1 MDGMDFDVSPDQR
14 SHSVPNL
21 TPNLDPSAS
30 PVRSD
35 RAVRWR
41 LILGTGSE
49 SACGVGL
56 SAQEQAIDTA
66 IGFLYDRE
74 AQGRNIRQRGD
85 GKNRTN
91 DRQGGEEASQLT
103 VPDWINQIHTLFP
116 QKTIERLEK
125 DALDRY
131 HLEEM
136 VTNPDLLSRAQ
147 PSETLLKAILRT
159 KHLMNPQVLQLA
171 RDLVRQVIAALMEK
185 LARPVQSPF
194 WGTLNR
200 RQRSFLKIAK
210 NFDAKT
216 TIQRNLK
223 HYNPQRQQL
232 LIQTPYFSSRQRRQ
246 VDRWQILI
254 VVDQSGSMLD
264 SVIHAAV
271 TASIFFGIP
280 SLKPHLILFDTAIVD
295 VTDYCTDP
303 VETLMKVQLGG
314 GTNIAQAL
322 RYASTLVNTPR
333 KTIVVL
339 ITDFYE
345 GGSPAALFAITRQLV
360 ESGVLLLGLAALD
373 ETAQPNYDRTV
384 AQQMV
389 NLGASV
395 AAMTP
400 GELAL
405 WVAEK
410 VR

>member
-1 MDGMDFDVSPDQR
+1 M
-14 SHSVPNL
+14 
-21 TPNLDPSAS
+21 
-30 PVRSD
+30 
-35 RAVRWR
+35 
-41 LILGTGSE
+41 
-49 SACGVGL
+49 
-56 SAQEQAIDTA
+56 
-66 IGFLYDRE
+66 YDRE
-74 AQGRNIRQRGD
+74 AQGRNIRQRNGAGSD
-85 GKNRTN
+85 AN
-91 DRQGGEEASQLT
+91 RQGGDEASQLT
-103 VPDWINQIHTLFP
+103 TPDWINAIHTLFP

-125 DALDRY
+125 DALERY
-131 HLEEM
+131 KLEEM
-136 VTNPDLLSRAQ
+136 VTNPDLLSRAE

-171 RDLVRQVIAALMEK
+171 RDLVRKSIAALLEK

-200 RQRSFLKIAK
+200 QKRSFLKVAK
-210 NFDAKT
+210 NFDPKT
-216 TIQRNLK
+216 TVERNLK
-223 HYNPQRQQL
+223 HYNLEHKRL
-232 LIQTPYFSSRQRRQ
+232 SIQNPYFSSRLRRQ
-246 VDRWQILI
+246 VDRWQIII
-254 VVDQSGSMLD
+254 VVDESGSMLN
-264 SVIHAAV
+264 SVIHSAL

-280 SLKPHLILFDTAIVD
+280 SLKPHLILFDTSVVD

-314 GTNIAQAL
+314 GTNIGQAL
-322 RYASTLVNTPR
+322 QYAASLITNPR

-345 GGSPAALFAITRQLV
+345 GGSTNQLLTVTRQLV
-360 ESGVLLLGLAALD
+360 ESGVNLLGLAALD
-373 ETAQPNYDRTV
+373 EQAHPQYDREL
-384 AQQMV
+384 AQRMV

>member
-1 MDGMDFDVSPDQR
+1 MPDAVDSPA
-14 SHSVPNL
+14 L
-21 TPNLDPSAS
+21 
-30 PVRSD
+30 RSD

-56 SAQEQAIDTA
+56 SAQEQAVDTA

-74 AQGRNIRQRGD
+74 AQGRNIRQRNEG
-85 GKNRTN
+85 
-91 DRQGGEEASQLT
+91 RQGGEEASQLT

-125 DALDRY
+125 DALERY
-131 HLEEM
+131 CLEEM
-136 VTNPDLLSRAQ
+136 VTHPDLLSRAQ
-147 PSETLLKAILRT
+147 PSQTLLKAILRT

-171 RDLVRQVIAALMEK
+171 KDLVRKAIAALMEK

-194 WGTLNR
+194 WGSLNR
-200 RQRSFLKIAK
+200 RQRSQLKVAK
-210 NFDAKT
+210 NLDAKT
-216 TIQRNLK
+216 TIHRNLK
-223 HYNPQRQQL
+223 HYNPQTQKI

-246 VDRWQILI
+246 ADRWQILI

-264 SVIHAAV
+264 SVIHSAI

-280 SLKPHLILFDTAIVD
+280 SLKPHLILFDTSIVD

-322 RYASTLVNTPR
+322 RYASTLVLNPR

-345 GGSPAALFAITRQLV
+345 GGSPAALFATTRQLV

-373 ETAQPNYDRTV
+373 DKAQPQYDRTV

-395 AAMTP
+395 GAMTP
-400 GELAL
+400 GELAV

-410 VR
+410 IR

>member
-1 MDGMDFDVSPDQR
+1 MQDLQQS
-14 SHSVPNL
+14 S
-21 TPNLDPSAS
+21 
-30 PVRSD
+30 SD
-35 RAVRWR
+35 DRRVRWR
-41 LILGTGSE
+41 LILGVGSE
-49 SACGVGL
+49 SACGVTL
-56 SAQEQAIDTA
+56 SPEAQAMDEA

-74 AQGRNIRQRGD
+74 AQGRNIRQRNGAGSD
-85 GKNRTN
+85 AN
-91 DRQGGEEASQLT
+91 RQGGDEASQLT
-103 VPDWINQIHTLFP
+103 TPDWINAIHTLFP

-125 DALDRY
+125 DALERY
-131 HLEEM
+131 KLEEM
-136 VTNPDLLSRAQ
+136 VTNPDLLSRAE

-171 RDLVRQVIAALMEK
+171 RDLVRKSIAALLEK

-200 RQRSFLKIAK
+200 QKRSFLKVAK
-210 NFDAKT
+210 NFDPKT
-216 TIQRNLK
+216 TVERNLK
-223 HYNPQRQQL
+223 HYNLEHKRL
-232 LIQTPYFSSRQRRQ
+232 SIQNPYFSSRLRRQ
-246 VDRWQILI
+246 VDRWQIII
-254 VVDQSGSMLD
+254 VVDESGSMLN
-264 SVIHAAV
+264 SVIHSAL

-280 SLKPHLILFDTAIVD
+280 SLKPHLILFDTSVVD

-314 GTNIAQAL
+314 GTNIGQAL
-322 RYASTLVNTPR
+322 QYAASLITNPR

-345 GGSPAALFAITRQLV
+345 GGSTNQLLTVTRQLV
-360 ESGVLLLGLAALD
+360 ESGVNLLGLAALD
-373 ETAQPNYDRTV
+373 EQAHPQYDREL
-384 AQQMV
+384 AQRMV

>member
-1 MDGMDFDVSPDQR
+1 MQDLQQS
-14 SHSVPNL
+14 S
-21 TPNLDPSAS
+21 
-30 PVRSD
+30 SD
-35 RAVRWR
+35 DRRVRWR
-41 LILGTGSE
+41 LILGVGSE
-49 SACGVGL
+49 SACGVTL
-56 SAQEQAIDTA
+56 SPEAQAMDEA

-74 AQGRNIRQRGD
+74 AQGRNIRQRNGAGSD
-85 GKNRTN
+85 AN
-91 DRQGGEEASQLT
+91 RQGGEEASQLT
-103 VPDWINQIHTLFP
+103 TPDWINAIHTLFP

-125 DALDRY
+125 DALERY
-131 HLEEM
+131 KLEEM
-136 VTNPDLLSRAQ
+136 VTNPDLLSRAE

-171 RDLVRQVIAALMEK
+171 RDLVRKSIAALLEK

-200 RQRSFLKIAK
+200 QKRSFLKVAK
-210 NFDAKT
+210 NFDPKT
-216 TIQRNLK
+216 TVERNLK
-223 HYNPQRQQL
+223 HYNLEHKRL
-232 LIQTPYFSSRQRRQ
+232 SIQNPYFSSRLRRQ
-246 VDRWQILI
+246 VDRWQIII
-254 VVDQSGSMLD
+254 VVDESGSMLN
-264 SVIHAAV
+264 SVIHSAL

-280 SLKPHLILFDTAIVD
+280 SLKPHLILFDTSVVD

-314 GTNIAQAL
+314 GTNIGQAL
-322 RYASTLVNTPR
+322 QYAASLITNPR

-345 GGSPAALFAITRQLV
+345 GGSTNQLLTVTRQLV
-360 ESGVLLLGLAALD
+360 ESGVNLLGLAALD
-373 ETAQPNYDRTV
+373 EQAHPQYDREL
-384 AQQMV
+384 AQRMV

>member
-1 MDGMDFDVSPDQR
+1 MQDLQQS
-14 SHSVPNL
+14 S
-21 TPNLDPSAS
+21 
-30 PVRSD
+30 SD
-35 RAVRWR
+35 DRRVRWR
-41 LILGTGSE
+41 LILGVGSE
-49 SACGVGL
+49 SACGVTL
-56 SAQEQAIDTA
+56 SPEAQAMDEA

-74 AQGRNIRQRGD
+74 AQGRNIRQRNGAGSD
-85 GKNRTN
+85 AN
-91 DRQGGEEASQLT
+91 RQGGDEASQLT
-103 VPDWINQIHTLFP
+103 TPDWINAIHTLFP

-125 DALDRY
+125 DALERY
-131 HLEEM
+131 KLEEM
-136 VTNPDLLSRAQ
+136 VTNPDLLSRAE

-171 RDLVRQVIAALMEK
+171 RDLVRKSIAALLEK

-200 RQRSFLKIAK
+200 QKRSFLKVAK
-210 NFDAKT
+210 NFDPKT
-216 TIQRNLK
+216 TVERNLK
-223 HYNPQRQQL
+223 HYNLEHKRL
-232 LIQTPYFSSRQRRQ
+232 SIQNPYFSSRLRRQ
-246 VDRWQILI
+246 VDRWQIII
-254 VVDQSGSMLD
+254 VVDESGSMLN
-264 SVIHAAV
+264 SVIHSAL

-280 SLKPHLILFDTAIVD
+280 SLKPHLILFDTSVVD

-314 GTNIAQAL
+314 GTNIGQAL
-322 RYASTLVNTPR
+322 QYAASLITNPR

-345 GGSPAALFAITRQLV
+345 GGSTNQLLTVTRQLL
-360 ESGVLLLGLAALD
+360 ESGVNLLGLAALD
-373 ETAQPNYDRTV
+373 EQAHPQYDRDL
-384 AQQMV
+384 AQRMV

>member
-1 MDGMDFDVSPDQR
+1 MQDLQQS
-14 SHSVPNL
+14 S
-21 TPNLDPSAS
+21 
-30 PVRSD
+30 SD
-35 RAVRWR
+35 DRRVRWR
-41 LILGTGSE
+41 LILGVGSE
-49 SACGVGL
+49 SACGVTL
-56 SAQEQAIDTA
+56 SPEAQAMDEA

-74 AQGRNIRQRGD
+74 AQGRNIRQRNGAGSD
-85 GKNRTN
+85 AN
-91 DRQGGEEASQLT
+91 RQGGDEASQLT
-103 VPDWINQIHTLFP
+103 TPDWINAIHTLFP

-125 DALDRY
+125 DALERY
-131 HLEEM
+131 KLEEM
-136 VTNPDLLSRAQ
+136 VTNPDLLSRAE

-171 RDLVRQVIAALMEK
+171 RDLVRKSIAALLEK

-200 RQRSFLKIAK
+200 QKRSFLKVAK
-210 NFDAKT
+210 NFDPKT
-216 TIQRNLK
+216 TVERNLK
-223 HYNPQRQQL
+223 HYNFEHKRL
-232 LIQTPYFSSRQRRQ
+232 SIQNPYFSSRLRRQ
-246 VDRWQILI
+246 VDRWQIII
-254 VVDQSGSMLD
+254 VVDESGSMLN
-264 SVIHAAV
+264 SVIHSAL

-280 SLKPHLILFDTAIVD
+280 SLKPHLILFDTSVVD

-314 GTNIAQAL
+314 GTNIGQAL
-322 RYASTLVNTPR
+322 QYAASLITNPR

-345 GGSPAALFAITRQLV
+345 GGSTNQLLTVTRQLL
-360 ESGVLLLGLAALD
+360 ESGVNLLGLAALD
-373 ETAQPNYDRTV
+373 EQAHPQYDRDL
-384 AQQMV
+384 AQRMV
-389 NLGASV
+389 NFGASV

>member
-1 MDGMDFDVSPDQR
+1 MANDR
-14 SHSVPNL
+14 S
-21 TPNLDPSAS
+21 
-30 PVRSD
+30 
-35 RAVRWR
+35 VRWR

-49 SACGVGL
+49 SACGGGL
-56 SAQEQAIDTA
+56 SAQEQAMDRA
-66 IGFLYDRE
+66 MSFLYDRE
-74 AQGRNIRQRGD
+74 AQGRNIRQRSQEQDRAGGD
-85 GKNRTN
+85 
-91 DRQGGEEASQLT
+91 QASQLT
-103 VPDWINQIHTLFP
+103 VPDWINQIHSLFP

-125 DALDRY
+125 DALERY
-131 HLEEM
+131 NLEEM

-159 KHLMNPQVLQLA
+159 KHLMNPQVLHLA
-171 RDLVRQVIAALMEK
+171 RDLVRKAIAALMEK

-200 RQRSFLKIAK
+200 RQRSSLKIAK

-223 HYNPQRQQL
+223 HYDPQGQR
-232 LIQTPYFSSRQRRQ
+232 IVIHRPYFSSRHRRQ
-246 VDRWQILI
+246 VDRWQIII

-264 SVIHAAV
+264 SVIHSAI

-295 VTDYCTDP
+295 VTEYCTDP

-322 RYASTLVNTPR
+322 QYASSLVTNPR
-333 KTIVVL
+333 KTIVIL

-345 GGSPAALFAITRQLV
+345 GGSPANLLNITRQLV

-373 ETAQPNYDRTV
+373 EKAHPQYDRTV

-395 AAMTP
+395 GAMTP

-405 WVAEK
+405 WVAER

>member
-1 MDGMDFDVSPDQR
+1 
-14 SHSVPNL
+14 
-21 TPNLDPSAS
+21 
-30 PVRSD
+30 
-35 RAVRWR
+35 
-41 LILGTGSE
+41 
-49 SACGVGL
+49 VGL

-91 DRQGGEEASQLT
+91 DRQGGSEGSQLT
-103 VPDWINQIHTLFP
+103 VPDWINQIHALFP

-200 RQRSFLKIAK
+200 RQRSLLKIAK

>member
-1 MDGMDFDVSPDQR
+1 MQDLEQS
-14 SHSVPNL
+14 S
-21 TPNLDPSAS
+21 
-30 PVRSD
+30 SD
-35 RAVRWR
+35 DRRVRWR
-41 LILGTGSE
+41 LILGVGSE
-49 SACGVGL
+49 SACGVTL
-56 SAQEQAIDTA
+56 SPEAQAMDEA

-74 AQGRNIRQRGD
+74 AQGRNIRQRNAGGSD
-85 GKNRTN
+85 R

-103 VPDWINQIHTLFP
+103 TPDWINAIHTLFP

-125 DALDRY
+125 DALERY
-131 HLEEM
+131 KLEEM
-136 VTNPDLLSRAQ
+136 VTNPDLLSRAE

-159 KHLMNPQVLQLA
+159 KHLMNSQVLQLA
-171 RDLVRQVIAALMEK
+171 RDLVRKSIAALLEK

-200 RQRSFLKIAK
+200 QKQSFLKVAK
-210 NFDAKT
+210 NFDPKT
-216 TIQRNLK
+216 TVERNLK
-223 HYNPQRQQL
+223 HYNLQNKRL
-232 LIQTPYFSSRQRRQ
+232 SIQNPYFSSRLRRQ
-246 VDRWQILI
+246 VDRWQIII
-254 VVDQSGSMLD
+254 VVDESGSMLN
-264 SVIHAAV
+264 SVIHSAI

-280 SLKPHLILFDTAIVD
+280 SLKPHLILFDTSVVD

-314 GTNIAQAL
+314 GTNIGKAL
-322 RYASTLVNTPR
+322 QYAASLITNPR

-345 GGSPAALFAITRQLV
+345 GGSTNQLLTVTRQLV
-360 ESGVLLLGLAALD
+360 ESGVNLLGLAALD
-373 ETAQPNYDRTV
+373 EQAHPQYDRDL
-384 AQQMV
+384 AQRMV

>member
-1 MDGMDFDVSPDQR
+1 M
-14 SHSVPNL
+14 
-21 TPNLDPSAS
+21 
-30 PVRSD
+30 
-35 RAVRWR
+35 
-41 LILGTGSE
+41 
-49 SACGVGL
+49 
-56 SAQEQAIDTA
+56 
-66 IGFLYDRE
+66 
-74 AQGRNIRQRGD
+74 
-85 GKNRTN
+85 
-91 DRQGGEEASQLT
+91 
-103 VPDWINQIHTLFP
+103 
-116 QKTIERLEK
+116 
-125 DALDRY
+125 
-131 HLEEM
+131 
-136 VTNPDLLSRAQ
+136 
-147 PSETLLKAILRT
+147 
-159 KHLMNPQVLQLA
+159 
-171 RDLVRQVIAALMEK
+171 
-185 LARPVQSPF
+185 
-194 WGTLNR
+194 
-200 RQRSFLKIAK
+200 
-210 NFDAKT
+210 
-216 TIQRNLK
+216 
-223 HYNPQRQQL
+223 
-232 LIQTPYFSSRQRRQ
+232 
-246 VDRWQILI
+246 DRWQILI
-254 VVDQSGSMLD
+254 VVDQSGSMVD

>member
-1 MDGMDFDVSPDQR
+1 MQDLQQS
-14 SHSVPNL
+14 S
-21 TPNLDPSAS
+21 
-30 PVRSD
+30 SD
-35 RAVRWR
+35 DRRVRWR
-41 LILGTGSE
+41 LILGVGSE
-49 SACGVGL
+49 SACGVTL
-56 SAQEQAIDTA
+56 SPEAQAMDEA

-74 AQGRNIRQRGD
+74 AQGRNIRQRNGAGSD
-85 GKNRTN
+85 AN
-91 DRQGGEEASQLT
+91 RQGGDEASQLT
-103 VPDWINQIHTLFP
+103 TPDWINAIHTLFP

-125 DALDRY
+125 DALERY
-131 HLEEM
+131 KLEEM
-136 VTNPDLLSRAQ
+136 VTNPDLLSRAE

-171 RDLVRQVIAALMEK
+171 RDLVRKSIAALLEK

-200 RQRSFLKIAK
+200 QKRSFLKVAK
-210 NFDAKT
+210 NFDPKT
-216 TIQRNLK
+216 TVERNLK
-223 HYNPQRQQL
+223 HYNFEHKRL
-232 LIQTPYFSSRQRRQ
+232 SIQNPYFSSRLRRQ
-246 VDRWQILI
+246 VDRWQIII
-254 VVDQSGSMLD
+254 VVDESGSMLN
-264 SVIHAAV
+264 SVIHSAL

-280 SLKPHLILFDTAIVD
+280 SLKPHLILFDTSVVD

-314 GTNIAQAL
+314 GTNIGQAL
-322 RYASTLVNTPR
+322 QYAASLITNPR

-345 GGSPAALFAITRQLV
+345 GGSTNQLLTVTRQLL
-360 ESGVLLLGLAALD
+360 ESGVNLLGLAALD
-373 ETAQPNYDRTV
+373 EQAHPQYDRDL
-384 AQQMV
+384 AQRMV

>member
-1 MDGMDFDVSPDQR
+1 MQDLQQS
-14 SHSVPNL
+14 S
-21 TPNLDPSAS
+21 
-30 PVRSD
+30 SD
-35 RAVRWR
+35 DRRVRWR
-41 LILGTGSE
+41 LILGVGSE
-49 SACGVGL
+49 SACGVTL
-56 SAQEQAIDTA
+56 SPEAQAMDEA

-74 AQGRNIRQRGD
+74 AQGRNIRQRNGAGSD
-85 GKNRTN
+85 AN
-91 DRQGGEEASQLT
+91 RQGGDEASQLT
-103 VPDWINQIHTLFP
+103 TPDWINAIHTLFP

-125 DALDRY
+125 DALERY
-131 HLEEM
+131 KLEEM
-136 VTNPDLLSRAQ
+136 VTNPDLLSRAE

-171 RDLVRQVIAALMEK
+171 RDLVRKSIAALLEK

-200 RQRSFLKIAK
+200 QKRSFLKVAK
-210 NFDAKT
+210 NFDPKT
-216 TIQRNLK
+216 TVERNLK
-223 HYNPQRQQL
+223 HYNLEHKRL
-232 LIQTPYFSSRQRRQ
+232 SIQNPYFSSRLRRQ
-246 VDRWQILI
+246 VDRWQIII
-254 VVDQSGSMLD
+254 VVDESGSMLN
-264 SVIHAAV
+264 SVIHSAI

-280 SLKPHLILFDTAIVD
+280 SLKPHLILFDTSVVD

-314 GTNIAQAL
+314 GTNIGKAL
-322 RYASTLVNTPR
+322 QYAASLITNPR

-345 GGSPAALFAITRQLV
+345 GGSTNQLLTVTRQLV
-360 ESGVLLLGLAALD
+360 ESGVNLLGLAALD
-373 ETAQPNYDRTV
+373 EQAHPQYDREL
-384 AQQMV
+384 AQRMV

>member
-1 MDGMDFDVSPDQR
+1 MEPR
-14 SHSVPNL
+14 S
-21 TPNLDPSAS
+21 
-30 PVRSD
+30 SD
-35 RAVRWR
+35 DRRVRWR
-41 LILGTGSE
+41 LILGVGSE
-49 SACGVGL
+49 SACGVTL
-56 SAQEQAIDTA
+56 SPEAQAMDEA

-74 AQGRNIRQRGD
+74 AQGRNIRQRNGAGSD
-85 GKNRTN
+85 AN
-91 DRQGGEEASQLT
+91 RQGGDEASQLT
-103 VPDWINQIHTLFP
+103 TPDWINAIHTLFP

-125 DALDRY
+125 DALERY
-131 HLEEM
+131 KLEEM
-136 VTNPDLLSRAQ
+136 VTNPDLLSRAE

-171 RDLVRQVIAALMEK
+171 RDLVRKSIAALLEK

-200 RQRSFLKIAK
+200 QKRSFLKVAK
-210 NFDAKT
+210 NFDPKT
-216 TIQRNLK
+216 TVERNLK
-223 HYNPQRQQL
+223 HYNLENKRL
-232 LIQTPYFSSRQRRQ
+232 SIQNPYFSSRLRRQ
-246 VDRWQILI
+246 VDRWQIII
-254 VVDQSGSMLD
+254 VVDESGSMLN
-264 SVIHAAV
+264 SVIHSAL

-280 SLKPHLILFDTAIVD
+280 SLKPHLILFDTSVVD

-314 GTNIAQAL
+314 GTNIGQAL
-322 RYASTLVNTPR
+322 QYAASLITNPR

-345 GGSPAALFAITRQLV
+345 GGSTNQLLTVTRQLV
-360 ESGVLLLGLAALD
+360 ESGVNLLGLAALD
-373 ETAQPNYDRTV
+373 EQAHPQYDREL
-384 AQQMV
+384 AQRMV

>member
-1 MDGMDFDVSPDQR
+1 MQDLQQS
-14 SHSVPNL
+14 S
-21 TPNLDPSAS
+21 
-30 PVRSD
+30 SD
-35 RAVRWR
+35 DRRVRWR
-41 LILGTGSE
+41 LILGVGSE
-49 SACGVGL
+49 SACGVTL
-56 SAQEQAIDTA
+56 SPEAQAMDEA

-74 AQGRNIRQRGD
+74 AQGRNIRQRNGAGSD
-85 GKNRTN
+85 AN
-91 DRQGGEEASQLT
+91 RQGGDEASQLT
-103 VPDWINQIHTLFP
+103 TPDWINAIHTLFP

-125 DALDRY
+125 DALERY
-131 HLEEM
+131 KLEEM
-136 VTNPDLLSRAQ
+136 VTNPDLLSRAE

-171 RDLVRQVIAALMEK
+171 RDLVRKSIAALLEK

-200 RQRSFLKIAK
+200 QKRSFLKVAK
-210 NFDAKT
+210 NFDPKT
-216 TIQRNLK
+216 TVERNLK
-223 HYNPQRQQL
+223 HYNLEHKRL
-232 LIQTPYFSSRQRRQ
+232 SIQNPYFSSRLRRQ
-246 VDRWQILI
+246 VDRWQIII
-254 VVDQSGSMLD
+254 VVDESGSMLN
-264 SVIHAAV
+264 SVIHSAL

-280 SLKPHLILFDTAIVD
+280 SLKPHLILFDTSVVD

-314 GTNIAQAL
+314 GTNIGQAL
-322 RYASTLVNTPR
+322 QYAASLITNPR

-345 GGSPAALFAITRQLV
+345 GGSTNQLLTVTRQLV
-360 ESGVLLLGLAALD
+360 ESGVNLLGLAALD
-373 ETAQPNYDRTV
+373 EQAHPQYDRDL
-384 AQQMV
+384 AQRMV
-389 NLGASV
+389 NFGASV

>member
-1 MDGMDFDVSPDQR
+1 MQDLQQS
-14 SHSVPNL
+14 S
-21 TPNLDPSAS
+21 
-30 PVRSD
+30 SD
-35 RAVRWR
+35 DRRVRWR
-41 LILGTGSE
+41 LILGVGSE
-49 SACGVGL
+49 SACGVTL
-56 SAQEQAIDTA
+56 SPEAQAMDEA

-74 AQGRNIRQRGD
+74 AQGRNIRQRNGAGSD
-85 GKNRTN
+85 AN
-91 DRQGGEEASQLT
+91 RQGGDEASQLT
-103 VPDWINQIHTLFP
+103 TPDWINAIHTLFP

-125 DALDRY
+125 DALERY
-131 HLEEM
+131 KLEEM
-136 VTNPDLLSRAQ
+136 VTNPDLLSRAE

-171 RDLVRQVIAALMEK
+171 RDLVRKSIAALLEK

-200 RQRSFLKIAK
+200 QKRSFLKVAK
-210 NFDAKT
+210 NFDPKT
-216 TIQRNLK
+216 TVERNLK
-223 HYNPQRQQL
+223 HYNLEHKRL
-232 LIQTPYFSSRQRRQ
+232 SIQNPYFSSRLRRQ
-246 VDRWQILI
+246 VDRWQIII
-254 VVDQSGSMLD
+254 VVDESGSMLN
-264 SVIHAAV
+264 SVIHSAL

-280 SLKPHLILFDTAIVD
+280 SLKPHLILFDTSVVD

-314 GTNIAQAL
+314 GTNIGQAL
-322 RYASTLVNTPR
+322 QYAASLITNPR

-345 GGSPAALFAITRQLV
+345 GGSTNQLLTVTRQLL
-360 ESGVLLLGLAALD
+360 ESGVNLLGLAALD
-373 ETAQPNYDRTV
+373 EQAHPQYDRDL
-384 AQQMV
+384 AQRMV
-389 NLGASV
+389 NFGASV

>member
-1 MDGMDFDVSPDQR
+1 MNTSENTPEFVESP
-14 SHSVPNL
+14 SL
-21 TPNLDPSAS
+21 
-30 PVRSD
+30 RSD

-56 SAQEQAIDTA
+56 SAQEQALDTA

-74 AQGRNIRQRGD
+74 AQGRNIRQRSDRGQ
-85 GKNRTN
+85 
-91 DRQGGEEASQLT
+91 DRQGGEEGSCLT

-125 DALDRY
+125 DALERY
-131 HLEEM
+131 NLEEM
-136 VTNPDLLSRAQ
+136 VTHPDLLSRAQ
-147 PSETLLKAILRT
+147 PSQTLLKAILRT

-171 RDLVRQVIAALMEK
+171 RDLVRKTIAALMEK

-194 WGTLNR
+194 WGSLNR
-200 RQRSFLKIAK
+200 RQRSQLKIAK

-223 HYNPQRQQL
+223 HYNPHTQKI

-264 SVIHAAV
+264 SVIQSAV
-271 TASIFFGIP
+271 TAAIFFGIP

-322 RYASTLVNTPR
+322 RYTSTLITNPR

-345 GGSPAALFAITRQLV
+345 GGSPSPLFAITRQLV
-360 ESGVLLLGLAALD
+360 ESGVVLLGLAALD
-373 ETAQPNYDRTV
+373 EKARPQYDRTV

-395 AAMTP
+395 GAMTP

>member
-1 MDGMDFDVSPDQR
+1 MQDLQQS
-14 SHSVPNL
+14 S
-21 TPNLDPSAS
+21 
-30 PVRSD
+30 SD
-35 RAVRWR
+35 DRRVRWR
-41 LILGTGSE
+41 LILGVGSE
-49 SACGVGL
+49 SACGVTL
-56 SAQEQAIDTA
+56 SPEAQAMDEA

-74 AQGRNIRQRGD
+74 AQGRNIRQRNGAGSD
-85 GKNRTN
+85 AN
-91 DRQGGEEASQLT
+91 RQGGDEASQLT
-103 VPDWINQIHTLFP
+103 TPDWINAIHTLFP

-125 DALDRY
+125 DALERY
-131 HLEEM
+131 KLEEM
-136 VTNPDLLSRAQ
+136 VTNPDLLSRAE

-171 RDLVRQVIAALMEK
+171 RELVRKSIAALLEK

-200 RQRSFLKIAK
+200 QKRSFLKVAK
-210 NFDAKT
+210 NFDPKT
-216 TIQRNLK
+216 TVERNLK
-223 HYNPQRQQL
+223 HYNLEHKRL
-232 LIQTPYFSSRQRRQ
+232 SIQNPYFSSRLRRQ
-246 VDRWQILI
+246 VDRWQIII
-254 VVDQSGSMLD
+254 VVDESGSMLN
-264 SVIHAAV
+264 SVIHSAL

-280 SLKPHLILFDTAIVD
+280 SLKPHLILFDTSVVD

-314 GTNIAQAL
+314 GTNIGQAL
-322 RYASTLVNTPR
+322 QYAASLITNPR

-345 GGSPAALFAITRQLV
+345 GGSTNQLLTVTRQLV
-360 ESGVLLLGLAALD
+360 ESGVNLLGLAALD
-373 ETAQPNYDRTV
+373 EQAHPQYDRDL
-384 AQQMV
+384 AQRMV

>member
-1 MDGMDFDVSPDQR
+1 MQDLEQS
-14 SHSVPNL
+14 S
-21 TPNLDPSAS
+21 
-30 PVRSD
+30 SD
-35 RAVRWR
+35 DRRVRWR
-41 LILGTGSE
+41 LILGVGSE
-49 SACGVGL
+49 SACGVTL
-56 SAQEQAIDTA
+56 SPEAQAMDEA

-74 AQGRNIRQRGD
+74 AQGRNIRQRNAGGSD
-85 GKNRTN
+85 R

-103 VPDWINQIHTLFP
+103 TPDWINAIHTLFP

-125 DALDRY
+125 DALERY
-131 HLEEM
+131 KLEEM
-136 VTNPDLLSRAQ
+136 VTNPDLLSRAE

-159 KHLMNPQVLQLA
+159 KHLMNSQVLQLA
-171 RDLVRQVIAALMEK
+171 RDLVRKSIAALLEK

-200 RQRSFLKIAK
+200 QKRSFLKVAK
-210 NFDAKT
+210 NFDPKT
-216 TIQRNLK
+216 TVERNLK
-223 HYNPQRQQL
+223 HYNLQNKRL
-232 LIQTPYFSSRQRRQ
+232 SIQNPYFSSRLRRQ
-246 VDRWQILI
+246 VDRWQIII
-254 VVDQSGSMLD
+254 VVDESGSMLN
-264 SVIHAAV
+264 SVIHSAI

-280 SLKPHLILFDTAIVD
+280 SLKPHLILFDTSVVD

-314 GTNIAQAL
+314 GTNIGKAL
-322 RYASTLVNTPR
+322 QYAASLITNPR

-345 GGSPAALFAITRQLV
+345 GGSTNQLLTVTRQLV
-360 ESGVLLLGLAALD
+360 ESGVNLLGLAALD
-373 ETAQPNYDRTV
+373 EQAHPQYDRDL
-384 AQQMV
+384 AQRMV

>member
-1 MDGMDFDVSPDQR
+1 MDGMDFPDER
-14 SHSVPNL
+14 SHSDPHF

-49 SACGVGL
+49 GACGVGL

-74 AQGRNIRQRGD
+74 AQGRNIRQRGE
-85 GKNRTN
+85 NQHSS
-91 DRQGGEEASQLT
+91 DRQGGSEGSQLT
-103 VPDWINQIHTLFP
+103 VPDWINQIHALFP

-131 HLEEM
+131 QLEEM

-171 RDLVRQVIAALMEK
+171 RDLVRKTIAALMEK

-200 RQRSFLKIAK
+200 RQRSLLKIAK

-246 VDRWQILI
+246 VDRWQIMI
-254 VVDQSGSMLD
+254 VVDQSGSMVD

-271 TASIFFGIP
+271 TAAIFFGIP

-322 RYASTLVNTPR
+322 HYASTLVTNPR

-373 ETAQPNYDRTV
+373 EKAHPNYDRTV